1 MYQDVLGVLQSVTGV
16 TGEEKK
22 EGKSLQ
28 TDWQAGIEGST
39 RDPRGP
45 QNIPSFALDPSF
57 P

>member
-1 MYQDVLGVLQSVTGV
+1 MTGV
-16 TGEEKK
+16 TAEGKK
-22 EGKSLQ
+22 EGKFLQ
-28 TDWQAGIEGST
+28 TDRRAGIEGST